1 MNGKTALNR
10 IYLASK
16 SPRRQELLRQL
27 KVDFELLLPT
37 DSAAAEAL
45 EATVHGESPSQY
57 VTRVTQAKMAQALAM
72 LTERGLAMLPVLT
85 SDTTV
90 ALGGTVLGK
99 PADEREATEMLRQ
112 LSGKTHRVLTSVAVH
127 HRGRTEQRLSAS
139 RVRFAR
145 LSRAD
150 MAAYVASREGFD
162 KAGGYAI
169 QGLAARFIRDIQ
181 GSYSGIMGLP
191 LYETAQLLRL

>member
-1 MNGKTALNR
+1 MTNPPLK

-27 KVDFELLLPT
+27 GVEFELLLPEN
-37 DSAAAEAL
+37 SEAAEAL
-45 EATVHGESPSQY
+45 EATRQGERPSDY
-57 VTRVTQAKMAQALAM
+57 VQRVALAKMEAAKIARQA
-72 LTERGLAMLPVLT
+72 RGLPELAILS

-90 ALGGTVLGK
+90 ALGSQILGK
-99 PADEREATEMLRQ
+99 PASASEGRAMLQ
-112 LSGKTHRVLTSVAVH
+112 LLSGKTHRVLTAVVVS
-127 HRGRTEQRLSAS
+127 RGPKTTSKLSAS

-145 LSRAD
+145 LSATQIE
-150 MAAYVASREGFD
+150 AYVASGEGVD

-169 QGLAARFIRDIQ
+169 QGLAARFIRRIE

-191 LYETAQLLRL
+191 LYETAQLLQL